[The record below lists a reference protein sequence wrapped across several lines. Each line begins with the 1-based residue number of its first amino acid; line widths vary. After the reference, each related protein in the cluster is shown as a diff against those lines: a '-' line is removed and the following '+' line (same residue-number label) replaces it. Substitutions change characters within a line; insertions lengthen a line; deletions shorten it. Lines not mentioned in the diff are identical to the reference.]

1 MKDTLSVILEKGFP
15 IEEVQKLLDQGLC
28 LDEIANAVNKVHE
41 RGESFDSDH
50 NQKLVSEALI
60 TKTVRRNG
68 VDVVEVCCTS
78 ENFKTIFDLDG
89 HFSNIR
95 FNTMRQYPERVINGR
110 REQWTDS
117 DDSEA
122 RSYIESQYGIYNRQK
137 ADDGFS
143 AMLRDRKYNPVQEA
157 IKAIEWDGVPR
168 CETFLT
174 KWMGAEDNAY
184 TRECSRLLFA
194 GGINRAFNPG
204 CKFDCVIVLIGSQGG
219 GKSTLCRWLAMDG
232 DFYTSTKTINGQK
245 GLESIQGKWI
255 VEIEE
260 LLAVLANERTGQK
273 QEEAAKAF
281 LSGQSDFYRKPYDRR
296 AQDVKRSCIFIGTTN
311 RETFLT
317 DKTGNRRWFPV
328 RCRSSAAHLY
338 NHAAEVKADIA
349 QAWAEMLAAYQAG
362 DDLSRPVEKIDL
374 MESIKAEQTSAEV
387 EDWRVGVIGE
397 YIKDKPRVCLIE
409 IWCEALNPNS
419 FTPPKMTRKDSN
431 EIAEILVHSFGA
443 TRGNPTTFG
452 PKYGQQKAFYL
463 PDNQR
468 DYEILP

>member
-1 MKDTLSVILEKGFP
+1 MRDNLSTIIEKGLPF
-15 IEEVQKLLDQGLC
+15 ETLQDLLKQGVPME
-28 LDEIANAVNKVHE
+28 EIADAVE
-41 RGESFDSDH
+41 RMSDRGEVFDSET
-50 NQKLVSEALI
+50 NYNYVFESL
-60 TKTVRRNG
+60 TKRTVRRNG
-68 VDVVEVCCTS
+68 VDVVEVCCTT
-78 ENFKTIFDLDG
+78 ENFRTIFELDS
-89 HFSNIR
+89 HFSSVKYNV
-95 FNTMRQYPERVINGR
+95 MRSYPELVINGR
-110 REQWTDS
+110 REQWTDA
-117 DDSEA
+117 DDSDSRAYIEA
-122 RSYIESQYGIYNRQK
+122 RYGIYNRQK

-143 AMLRDRKYNPVQEA
+143 SMLRSRKYHPIKES
-157 IKAIEWDGVPR
+157 IKAVKWDGIPR

-174 KWMGAEDNAY
+174 KWMGAEDNEY

-194 GGINRAFNPG
+194 GGINRIFNSG

-219 GKSTLCRWLAMDG
+219 GKSTLCRWLAMND
-232 DFYTSTKTINGQK
+232 DFYTSIKTINGQK

-281 LSGQSDFYRKPYDRR
+281 LSSQSDFYRKPYDRR
-296 AQDVKRSCIFIGTTN
+296 AQDVKRGCVFIGTTN

-328 RCRSSAAHLY
+328 RCRSSATNLY
-338 NHAAEVKADIA
+338 SHEAEIRSDIA
-349 QAWAEMLAAYQAG
+349 QAWAEMLAAYTAG
-362 DDLSRPVEKIDL
+362 GELARPVERIELIK
-374 MESIKAEQTSAEV
+374 SIKAEQSSAEI

-409 IWCEALNPNS
+409 IWREALNPNS
-419 FTPPKMTRKDSN
+419 FAPPKMSRKDSN

-443 TRGNPTTFG
+443 VRGNPTTFG

-463 PDNQR
+463 PNNQKEV
-468 DYEILP
+468 EILP